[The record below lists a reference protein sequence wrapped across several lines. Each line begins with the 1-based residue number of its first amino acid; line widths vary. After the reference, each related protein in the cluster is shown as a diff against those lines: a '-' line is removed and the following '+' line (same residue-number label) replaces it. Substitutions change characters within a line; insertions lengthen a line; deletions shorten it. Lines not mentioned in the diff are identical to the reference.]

1 MLSDSTIEMLVWLQ
15 LGATLYLVGLIWC
28 IQVVHYPLMSFVS
41 RDRFV
46 DFHTRHSIR
55 ISWIVILPMILEFGI
70 AVVLAWPGAT
80 ALPRWMALTGLALVL
95 AVWISTFALQVP
107 RHRLLASGFDTEV
120 HRALVN
126 SNWVRTVAWS
136 LRGLLAMSLVAA
148 L

>member
-15 LGATLYLVGLIWC
+15 LAVTLYLVGLIWC

-55 ISWIVILPMILEFGI
+55 ISWIVILPMIVEFGT

-80 ALPRWMALTGLALVL
+80 ALPRWMSLTGLALVL
-95 AVWISTFALQVP
+95 VVWTSTFALQVP
-107 RHRLLASGFDTEV
+107 RHRLLESGFDKDA
-120 HRALVN
+120 HRDLVN
-126 SNWVRTVAWS
+126 SNWVRTAAWT
-136 LRGLLAMSLVAA
+136 LHGVLAIVFLAA
-148 L
+148 I